1 MDTKEGEKEKKRD
14 IGMMKYVNDVDQKV
28 LVREK
33 EIKDRWMFYF
43 DKLFNGDQRRD
54 IGDISIPHDM
64 INREFMQIFQNGI
77 E

>member
-14 IGMMKYVNDVDQKV
+14 IGMIKYVNDVDEKV

-33 EIKDRWMFYF
+33 EIKDRWRFCF
-43 DKLFNGDQRRD
+43 DKLFNEDQKRD
-54 IGDISIPHDM
+54 IGDTSIPHDI
-64 INREFMQIFQNGI
+64 INREFMRIIQNDI